1 MAKRR
6 TSHYQPPRCAHCD
19 KDARD
24 YHYHV
29 AAVPE
34 GTDPTFVHH
43 VYDPMVIPVIVYH
56 YCGHYT
62 IYRREPEQ
70 SGS

>member
-6 TSHYQPPRCAHCD
+6 KSQYEPPRCAHCD

-29 AAVPE
+29 AAVPDGIE
-34 GTDPTFVHH
+34 PSIVHY
-43 VYDPMVIPVIVYH
+43 VYDPRVIPVVVYH
-56 YCGHYT
+56 HCGHYT
-62 IYRREPEQ
+62 VYRRLQ
-70 SGS
+70 DGATG